1 MKKLILPL
9 LLCVILLFSGCT
21 ARENRV
27 RPPFF
32 KITDPETDGTAYLL
46 GTMHVGTANTVYP
59 DEIYAALRE
68 CSTLAV
74 ELDLQALEADQP
86 RLSSAIRILEC
97 KNGSASVYLGEDY
110 AEIKKFFQEKQ
121 IYNRNL
127 ELYIPAMW
135 NSTLSTKL
143 AADCGYSS
151 AYGTDRAML
160 TYAKKHSM
168 KIVEL
173 ESVEQQYQVNANEP
187 PELQIYSLKS
197 SIQTD
202 YEILKD
208 QMKELYRAWS
218 ENDTAALERMLT
230 DEEIPEELSDEY
242 AQYYYEM
249 YENRQKNMAEY
260 IAQSLK
266 NGDKV
271 FVAVGAM
278 HCCAPPDI
286 LDLLDGKFVI
296 EQIKYDSPLT

>member
-1 MKKLILPL
+1 MKKILPL
-9 LLCVILLFSGCT
+9 LLIGVIILFSGCNT
-21 ARENRV
+21 PGNRV
-27 RPPFF
+27 EPPFF
-32 KITDPETDGTAYLL
+32 KITDPDTGGVVYLL
-46 GTMHVGTANTVYP
+46 GTMHVGKANTVYP
-59 DEIYAALRE
+59 DEIYAALEE

-86 RLSSAIRILEC
+86 RLNNAMKILKC

-121 IYNRNL
+121 IYSQNL
-127 ELYIPAMW
+127 DLYIPAMW
-135 NSTLSTKL
+135 NSTLSNKL

-173 ESVEQQYQVNANEP
+173 ESVEQQYQINANEP

-202 YEILKD
+202 YGILID
-208 QMKELYRAWS
+208 QMNELYRAWS

-260 IAQSLK
+260 IAQALK

-286 LDLLDGKFVI
+286 LDFLEGKAVI
-296 EQIKYDSPLT
+296 EEIKLGN